1 MAKGKQ
7 TEREK
12 IYLIM
17 SMWAVSGNYSEIARE
32 CKMPLSTVRKI
43 VLENKDKSEYVELC
57 NQKRNN
63 FSKKADGIINKAL
76 NRLERDID
84 NEDKDIPVN
93 HLTTVIGTLTDKK
106 LLLEGKPTA
115 RTELVGDDKLNKL
128 AELAGYERK
137 Q

>member
-57 NQKRNN
+57 NQKRAN

-76 NRLERDID
+76 NRLEKVLDD
-84 NEDKDIPVN
+84 ENKDIPVN
-93 HLTTVIGTLTDKK
+93 HLTTAIGTLFDKK
-106 LLLEGKPTA
+106 ALADGKPTE
-115 RTELVGDDKLNKL
+115 RTEIIGGDKLSKL